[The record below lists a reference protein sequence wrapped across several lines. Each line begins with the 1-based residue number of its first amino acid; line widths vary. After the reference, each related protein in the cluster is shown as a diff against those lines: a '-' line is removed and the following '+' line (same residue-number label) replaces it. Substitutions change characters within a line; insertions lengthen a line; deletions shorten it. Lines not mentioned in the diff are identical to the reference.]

1 MSRFSRWM
9 RPQRTPPPP
18 PAPPPL
24 KPYEHLLWLPRYQV
38 RAEQLF
44 GEPFQIADGVSFYC
58 SHQELILNELYRFQ
72 TTNLTPRIVD
82 CGAHC
87 GLSVVYFK
95 RLYPSAHI
103 TAVEADP
110 QIFDLLRANVARRG
124 LADVTLINKA
134 IAVGADR
141 VTFHRE
147 GADAG
152 RIHMLAGSIEKI
164 SVPAISLDELLTEP
178 IDLLKLDVEGVE
190 TEVLCASRR
199 LRTVSQLIV
208 EYHSFAD
215 APQSLHALLTK
226 LSDDG
231 FRYKIQTQYCPPR
244 PLVDEACH
252 LGMDLQLNIFATR
265 TASSAAR
272 QAA

>member
-1 MSRFSRWM
+1 MSRFSRWL
-9 RPQRTPPPP
+9 RPKPTPPPP
-18 PAPPPL
+18 PPL
-24 KPYEHLLWLPRYQV
+24 KPFEHLLALPRYQV
-38 RAEQLF
+38 RAEVLF
-44 GEPFQIADGVSFYC
+44 GEPFQLADGVSFYC
-58 SHQELILNELYRFQ
+58 SHQELILNELYRFE
-72 TTNLTPRIVD
+72 TSNSAPRIVD

-95 RLYPSAHI
+95 RLYPAAHI

-124 LADVTLINKA
+124 LDDVTIINKA
-134 IAVGADR
+134 IAVGTQPVA
-141 VTFHRE
+141 FHRE

-152 RIHMLAGSIEKI
+152 RIHALADPLETI
-164 SVPAISLDELLTEP
+164 SVPTLSLDDLLTEP
-178 IDLLKLDVEGVE
+178 VDLLKLDVEGVE
-190 TEVLCASRR
+190 SEVLCASRR
-199 LRTVSQLIV
+199 LEMVSQLIV

-215 APQSLHALLTK
+215 SSQSLHQLLAK
-226 LSDDG
+226 LADNG